1 MANPHRKIAFV
12 LASTNHGTLITNRF
26 DYCSAAQEPAFGVGH
41 EILETGSFC
50 ASEVKLALHILE
62 TRRRHFG
69 DGVLALDCGANIG
82 VHAIEWARRMTGWGR
97 VIAFE
102 AQERI
107 FYALAGNIAINNCF
121 NATAVHCAVSDTLG
135 GMRIPSPDYLRPA
148 SFGSLELVQR
158 PNAEFIGQS
167 VSYAEADL
175 VSVKSITID
184 SLNLGRVDFIKID
197 VEGMELAVLA
207 GGEGRIAACKP
218 VLLVEATKSDQVRL
232 EDWLCARGYFVM
244 RSGVNFLAVHK
255 SDRCLMHVLQR
266 PAPRSG

>member
-121 NATAVHCAVSDTLG
+121 NASVVHCALSDTIG
-135 GMRIPSPDYLRPA
+135 DMKIPSPDYLKPA

-158 PNAEFIGQS
+158 PNEEYIGQPIS
-167 VSYAEADL
+167 RAEADL
-175 VSVKSITID
+175 VPVRSLTID
-184 SLNLGRVDFIKID
+184 SMNFDRVDLIKID
-197 VEGMELAVLA
+197 VEGMELAVL
-207 GGEGRIAACKP
+207 EGAANCVAANKP
-218 VLLVEATKSDQVRL
+218 VLLVEALKSDLTKL
-232 EDWLCARGYFVM
+232 EDWLSSQGYVVL
-244 RSGVNFLAVHK
+244 RSGINFVAIHRSDKCLAHVVQEPSAP
-255 SDRCLMHVLQR
+255 SD
-266 PAPRSG
+266 